1 MITAAA
7 LQAHLVPEAQ
17 DLRAFNFDSFEQ
29 GFKAIDEI
37 AAMGLRPS
45 LLDYG
50 EEHASP
56 WPDLAPRQDEPPLLY
71 LGFEGLGEEV
81 DFSMRRALALV
92 EANSGR
98 ELPRERAQS
107 FWQRRHVVAQRFARG
122 EPRDRDRRSP
132 DVAYDY
138 LHVAV
143 PPSRV
148 LAFRE
153 RCHAETASAGVA
165 LLECGLWTAPDFF
178 SAVFAL
184 PVEGGGQER
193 LGVVMDTLLR
203 TCQNLGG
210 SMEYVHGAGRQAGP
224 PHAARA
230 RRGLRRATPH
240 QSSGGPAGNSHPEKL
255 GL

>member
-1 MITAAA
+1 
-7 LQAHLVPEAQ
+7 
-17 DLRAFNFDSFEQ
+17 
-29 GFKAIDEI
+29 
-37 AAMGLRPS
+37 MGLRPS

-143 PPSRV
+143 PPSAGSGVPRT
-148 LAFRE
+148 LPRRDRE
-153 RCHAETASAGVA
+153 CRSGATGVRTVDRA
-165 LLECGLWTAPDFF
+165 
-178 SAVFAL
+178 
-184 PVEGGGQER
+184 R
-193 LGVVMDTLLR
+193 LLLR
-203 TCQNLGG
+203 RLCPPRRRWRTGTPRCRHGYAFTNLP
-210 SMEYVHGAGRQAGP
+210 GP
-224 PHAARA
+224 RWVYGVRPR
-230 RRGLRRATPH
+230 RRAAGWPTSCRASTPRPSTCYAASK
-240 QSSGGPAGNSHPEKL
+240 QRWTRREFSTPRSLVSERSRCDRSVRT
-255 GL
+255 